1 MSHEPAAP
9 ADPVE
14 RASPAAHDREHG
26 RTLRRAAT
34 ASFIGNFIEWFDYAS
49 YGYLAD
55 VIGRVFFPD
64 TDASVR
70 LMSTFAIFAMSFIL
84 RPIGGLI
91 WGVWG
96 DKYGRR
102 SALSW
107 SILIMSGSTF
117 LIGVIPGYAAIGIF
131 APLALFL
138 LRMIQGF
145 SASGEYAGAGTFL
158 AEYAPPKQRGLYTS
172 LVPASTAAG
181 LLFGIITVMTLRGL
195 LDEADMHSWGWRIPF
210 LLAGPLGLIGR
221 YIRIHLED
229 SPIFNEMSQNAE
241 KKSKHRVP
249 LKTLLR
255 SHRKRVAITFG
266 VACLNAVAFYL
277 LLTYMPT
284 YFEKQLGIAAT
295 SAEAIS
301 AGTLAVYI
309 VAIFFMGKISDMF
322 GRRRMLVGAC
332 LAFIVL
338 SIPLFWVMEQ
348 GNVVMIIAAEAVFA
362 LILTANDGTL
372 ATFLAESFPTEVRY
386 SGFALSFNSANA
398 LVGGTAPLVATW
410 LIKVTGSPLAP
421 AVYLTVV
428 ALIAMVALGVKV
440 PAATSSAVTVCVAEV
455 QDLVVW
461 AARLCQRQLGAPVV
475 RTPLRFEAVGKT
487 VRVLSVLFV

>member
-1 MSHEPAAP
+1 
-9 ADPVE
+9 
-14 RASPAAHDREHG
+14 
-26 RTLRRAAT
+26 
-34 ASFIGNFIEWFDYAS
+34 
-49 YGYLAD
+49 
-55 VIGRVFFPD
+55 
-64 TDASVR
+64 
-70 LMSTFAIFAMSFIL
+70 
-84 RPIGGLI
+84 
-91 WGVWG
+91 
-96 DKYGRR
+96 
-102 SALSW
+102 
-107 SILIMSGSTF
+107 MSGSTF

-284 YFEKQLGIAAT
+284 YFE
-295 SAEAIS
+295 
-301 AGTLAVYI
+301 
-309 VAIFFMGKISDMF
+309 
-322 GRRRMLVGAC
+322 
-332 LAFIVL
+332 
-338 SIPLFWVMEQ
+338 
-348 GNVVMIIAAEAVFA
+348 
-362 LILTANDGTL
+362 
-372 ATFLAESFPTEVRY
+372 
-386 SGFALSFNSANA
+386 
-398 LVGGTAPLVATW
+398 
-410 LIKVTGSPLAP
+410 
-421 AVYLTVV
+421 
-428 ALIAMVALGVKV
+428 
-440 PAATSSAVTVCVAEV
+440 
-455 QDLVVW
+455 
-461 AARLCQRQLGAPVV
+461 
-475 RTPLRFEAVGKT
+475 
-487 VRVLSVLFV
+487 